1 MSLLAG
7 APPAAQG
14 PLSLE
19 PALERL
25 SVFDFDGTL
34 SYRDSFVPFLRF
46 AFGTYRFGLRL
57 TASGSPRYLYGGVSR
72 DVMKARLI
80 RSFLRGV
87 SLDWFEERA
96 QAFCQQ
102 QWTRM
107 MRPAG
112 LLAVAS
118 ELEQGRLVSLCSASP
133 AFMLRPF
140 AQRLGVNLI
149 GTNLEVVDGLLTG
162 ELIGRNCRRDEKVLR
177 LIHAYG
183 PLEQYHLRAWGNSS
197 GDTELLAAAQ
207 ESFWRPF
214 R

>member
-1 MSLLAG
+1 MTILMSPPLAENPG
-7 APPAAQG
+7 TPVRAE
-14 PLSLE
+14 LE
-19 PALERL
+19 KL

-34 SYRDSFVPFLRF
+34 TYRDSFVPFLRF

-57 TASGSPRYLYGGVSR
+57 TASGSPHYLYGGVSR

-87 SLDWFEERA
+87 PLDWFEERA
-96 QAFCQQ
+96 RAFCAQN
-102 QWTRM
+102 WGRM

-112 LLAVAS
+112 LLAVAQ

-140 AQRLGVNLI
+140 AERLGVNLI
-149 GTNLEVVDGLLTG
+149 GTDLEVVDGLLTG
-162 ELIGRNCRRDEKVLR
+162 ELIGRNCRRDEKVQR
-177 LIHAYG
+177 LTHAYG
-183 PLEQYHLRAWGNSS
+183 PLAQYHLRAWGNSS
-197 GDTELLAAAQ
+197 GDTELLTAAQ

>member
-1 MSLLAG
+1 MTILVSPPLADSPETPLG
-7 APPAAQG
+7 A
-14 PLSLE
+14 
-19 PALERL
+19 ALEKL

-34 SYRDSFVPFLRF
+34 TYRDSFVPFLRF

-57 TASGSPRYLYGGVSR
+57 TASGSPHYLYGGVSR

-80 RSFLRGV
+80 RSFLRDV
-87 SLDWFEERA
+87 PLDWFEERA
-96 QAFCQQ
+96 RAFCAQN
-102 QWTRM
+102 WERM

-112 LLAVAS
+112 LQAVAR

-149 GTNLEVVDGLLTG
+149 GTDLEVVDGLITG
-162 ELIGRNCRRDEKVLR
+162 ELIGRNCRRDEKVQR

-183 PLEQYHLRAWGNSS
+183 PLAQYHLRAWGNSS

>member
-1 MSLLAG
+1 MTILINPAPILG
-7 APPAAQG
+7 AE
-14 PLSLE
+14 LE
-19 PALERL
+19 KL

-34 SYRDSFVPFLRF
+34 TYRDSFVPFLRF

-57 TASGSPRYLYGGVSR
+57 TASGSPHYLYGGVSR

-87 SLDWFEERA
+87 PLDWFEERA
-96 QAFCQQ
+96 RAFCAQN
-102 QWTRM
+102 WERM

-112 LLAVAS
+112 LLAVAQ

-133 AFMLRPF
+133 ALMLRPF
-140 AQRLGVNLI
+140 AEKLGVNLI
-149 GTNLEVVDGLLTG
+149 GTDLEVVDGLITG
-162 ELIGRNCRRDEKVLR
+162 ELIGRNCRRDEKVQR
-177 LIHAYG
+177 LIQAYG
-183 PLEQYHLRAWGNSS
+183 PLTQYHLRAWGNSS